1 MPVGSRR
8 IHATPVPEPQTA
20 VVQLPA
26 EIDAANTGLVEAA
39 LTSALASRPQ
49 VLIADGTKTTFCDS
63 AGIATLIH
71 AHRQAAATGAQ
82 LRVVITST
90 PVRRILE
97 IIGADQLLLVYS
109 SLPGAQAD
117 RSQPA
122 PSAADPAPDPERQE
136 IA

>member
-1 MPVGSRR
+1 MPRGSRR

-39 LTSALASRPQ
+39 LTSALASRPS
-49 VLIADGTKTTFCDS
+49 VLIADGTKTAFCDS

-97 IIGADQLLLVYS
+97 ITGADQLLLVYP

-122 PSAADPAPDPERQE
+122 PSAADPAPDPER
-136 IA
+136 